1 MTIYNK
7 STGDI
12 YNARLRMWNEEHE
25 QYDPDILQDID
36 TDMAKKGDP
45 MIEMYV
51 MDQDD
56 LDAWVDFWTAEVSD
70 AFAGRSDLLDKGEYI
85 FICEKE
91 D

>member
-7 STGDI
+7 TTGNI
-12 YNARLRMWNEEHE
+12 YSAILRMWNEEQE

-36 TDMAKKGDP
+36 TDMAKKWDP
-45 MIEMYV
+45 MFEMYV
-51 MDQDD
+51 MDQAE
-56 LDAWVDFWTAEVSD
+56 LDAWEDFWADEVSD
-70 AFAGRSDLLDKGEYI
+70 AIEGRSDLLDGGDYI